1 MIELSSFH
9 ASALWPH
16 IVAFYAA
23 TLLPLTVGLPPIIA
37 IMESVYVMTERE
49 IWRQIA
55 RFWGKLFGVALLMW
69 AIGSIVLIIL
79 YGADPDRFTR
89 YLHGIPEL
97 ALTLLMTPLVFAGGV
112 FLWRLFND
120 WLGLRRL
127 QHLLITWLW
136 MVLSTLSAL
145 KIAVGYGLMDNPSG
159 AYLDPDSLQVW
170 IRDVP
175 SALLNP
181 AAQAR
186 FLHLL
191 GSSYLMA
198 AALVLSASAWY
209 LLRGRNV
216 QIARRS
222 MTVAASFGLAAALSL
237 AVLGDSGGYAG
248 SPGQQMRIAAIAAE
262 WHAQPAPASFVLF
275 GLPDPGRRETRVA
288 LRVPWMLGLGVVHS
302 WRKPVAGLDELEVAN
317 MSRIRRGLTEF
328 MALDA
333 KSSAPSR
340 EAAAD
345 AALAGANPDLGYGLL
360 LLRHMRTPLQ
370 RDGDAIAAAAH
381 DTILN
386 VPLLFWSFRAM
397 VLLGAY
403 GIVLFGVAFWLASRR
418 RLDRHGFLRVA
429 AWSLPVPWVAGAL
442 GWLVSEA
449 GRGPWLIDG
458 LLPVTETHATASGTI
473 IGAIACT
480 TIASLFVAGAILSMR
495 LVRLGPDGMRIWP
508 VDSDAS
514 KKY

>member
-16 IVAFYAA
+16 IIAFYAA
-23 TLLPLTVGLPPIIA
+23 ALLPLAVGLPPIIA

-55 RFWGKLFGVALLMW
+55 RFWGKLFGIALLMW

-79 YGADPDRFTR
+79 YGVDPDRFTR
-89 YLHGIPEL
+89 YLHGVPEL
-97 ALTLLMTPLVFAGGV
+97 ALTLLMTPLVFAGGII
-112 FLWRLFND
+112 LWRLFSD
-120 WLGLRRL
+120 WLGLMRL
-127 QHLLITWLW
+127 QHLLVTWLW
-136 MVLSTLSAL
+136 MVLSTLSVL

-159 AYLDPDSLQVW
+159 AYLDPRSLQAWV
-170 IRDVP
+170 RDVP

-191 GSSYLMA
+191 GSSYLTA
-198 AALVLSASAWY
+198 SALVLSASAWY
-209 LLRGRNV
+209 LLRRRNM

-262 WHAQPAPASFVLF
+262 WHAQPAPAPLVLF
-275 GLPDPGRRETRVA
+275 GLPDPDRRETRAA
-288 LRVPWMLGLGVVHS
+288 LRIPWVLGLGVTHS
-302 WRKPVAGLDELEVAN
+302 WRKPVAGLDELEAAN
-317 MSRIRRGLTEF
+317 ASRIRRGLTEF

-333 KSSAPSR
+333 KRGAPSR
-340 EAAAD
+340 EA
-345 AALAGANPDLGYGLL
+345 GANPHLGYGLL
-360 LLRHMRTPLQ
+360 LLRHVRTPLQ
-370 RDGDAIAAAAH
+370 RDSDEVAAAAR
-381 DTILN
+381 DTIPN

-397 VLLGAY
+397 ALLGVY

-418 RLDRHGFLRVA
+418 RLDRRGFLRLA
-429 AWSLPVPWVAGAL
+429 AWSLPVPWAAGAL

-458 LLPVTETHATASGTI
+458 LLPITETHATTSEAI
-473 IGAIACT
+473 IGAIAYT
-480 TIASLFVAGAILSMR
+480 TVTGLFVAGAILSMR
-495 LVRLGPDGMRIWP
+495 LVRLGPDGMKIWP
-508 VDSDAS
+508 PDSDVS
-514 KKY
+514 KKF